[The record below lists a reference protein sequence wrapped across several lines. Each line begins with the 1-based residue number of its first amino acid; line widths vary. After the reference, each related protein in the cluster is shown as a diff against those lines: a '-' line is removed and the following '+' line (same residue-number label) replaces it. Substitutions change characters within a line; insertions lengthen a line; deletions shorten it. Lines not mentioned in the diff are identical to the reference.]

1 MLIQWMN
8 ELVSWWAALPRDMAF
23 FFSLPFLV
31 AAAGLI
37 AHSISLSKSEDNRKD

>member
-23 FFSLPFLV
+23 FFSLPFIV
-31 AAAGLI
+31 AAAGLV
-37 AHSISLSKSEDNRKD
+37 AHAISPSKSEANGKG